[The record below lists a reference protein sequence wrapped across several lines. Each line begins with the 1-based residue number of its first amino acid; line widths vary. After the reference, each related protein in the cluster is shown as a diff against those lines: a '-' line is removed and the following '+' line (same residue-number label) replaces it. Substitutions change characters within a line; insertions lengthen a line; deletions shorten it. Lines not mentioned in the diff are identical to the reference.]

1 MTSDKPTTVFL
12 LSPAHVGGTR
22 AKQLRSKRA
31 GFPAA
36 VAYRNGGVPIGQ
48 AFSFMSA
55 LYFRGKI
62 AYAERFANPPAGLEL
77 DGALVITPGFGLV
90 RPDWKIDES
99 RMRRLQRT
107 KVDGRS
113 RTYRKA
119 LEHDLELIAGSCDD
133 RTRFVLLGSIA
144 TGKYVDILHPIL
156 GERLLFPSAFVG
168 MGDMQRG
175 SVMLQAA
182 RSGRELDYVGLH
194 HPRSTTSTK
203 WAGGLRGSLS
213 HEAPGASD

>member
-1 MTSDKPTTVFL
+1 MTLGESNTIFL
-12 LSPAHVGGTR
+12 LSPANVGGIR
-22 AKQLRSKRA
+22 AGQLRSKRA
-31 GFPAA
+31 GFAAA
-36 VAYRNGGVPIGQ
+36 VAYRNGGVEIGQ
-48 AFSFMSA
+48 AFAFMSA

-62 AYAERFANPPAGLEL
+62 AYAERFANPPAELEL
-77 DGALVITPGFGLV
+77 DGTLVITPGFGLV

-107 KVDGRS
+107 KVDCRS

-119 LEHDLELIAGSCDD
+119 LEHDLKLIAGSCDD

-156 GERLLFPSAFVG
+156 GDRLRFPSAFVG

-175 SVMLQAA
+175 SVMLEAA
-182 RSGRELDYVGLH
+182 RSGRELEYVGLH
-194 HPRSTTSTK
+194 HPRSAAGSRS
-203 WAGGLRGSLS
+203 AGGLRVSVS
-213 HEAPGASD
+213 HGAPGAAD